1 MKTLL
6 IITEETQGKHAGEQ
20 VDDFII
26 VEPFIDPN
34 EISVIA
40 NLVRNKIREMVIE
53 EKKESGEDVREIKIE
68 LDASPIYDV
77 VMVGLSDTMGKEEG
91 LAILLPDRLSRDND
105 EEEKVI
111 IRED

>member
-6 IITEETQGKHAGEQ
+6 IITEETQGKHAGEK
-20 VDDFII
+20 VDDFMI
-26 VEPFIDPN
+26 VDPFIDPN
-34 EISVIA
+34 EIPVVA
-40 NLVRNKIREMVIE
+40 NLIRNKIREMVIE
-53 EKKESGEDVREIKIE
+53 EKKESGEDVKEIKID

-77 VMVGLSDTMGKEEG
+77 VIVGLSDTMGKEEK
-91 LAILLPDRLSRDND
+91 LTILLPDRLNREND